1 MILSFRDKDTESLWR
16 GEYVRRLDGIKRQ
29 ALMRLGRLEAA
40 TGLGDL
46 AALGGN
52 RLEALRGSRQG
63 QWSIRIND
71 QWRVCF
77 EWPRGASGPSNVEIV
92 DYH

>member
-1 MILSFRDKDTESLWR
+1 MILSFRDKDTENLWR
-16 GEYVRRLDGIKRQ
+16 GEFVRKFGGIARQ

-40 TGLGDL
+40 TSLGDL
-46 AALGGN
+46 AGLAGN
-52 RLEALRGSRQG
+52 RLEALRGDRQG

-71 QWRVCF
+71 QWRICF
-77 EWPRGASGPSNVEIV
+77 EWPHGAPGPVKVEIV

>member
-1 MILSFRDKDTESLWR
+1 MIKTFKCKDTEALYEGGSS
-16 GEYVRRLDGIKRQ
+16 RRFRAFKAVAERKLQ
-29 ALMRLGRLEAA
+29 MLEAA
-40 TGLGDL
+40 EEVSDL
-46 AALGGN
+46 RCPPGN
-52 RLEALRGSRQG
+52 RLERISGNRKG

-77 EWPRGASGPSNVEIV
+77 EWREGAAWNVEIV

>member
-16 GEYVRRLDGIKRQ
+16 GEYVRRLEAIKRQ
-29 ALMRLGRLEAA
+29 ALMRLGGLEAA

-52 RLEALRGSRQG
+52 RLEALGGSRQG
-63 QWSIRIND
+63 QWSIRVND
-71 QWRVCF
+71 QWRVCS
-77 EWPRGASGPSNVEIV
+77 EWPQGASGPSNVEIV
-92 DYH
+92 DYP

>member
-1 MILSFRDKDTESLWR
+1 MILSFRDKDTEGLWR
-16 GEYVRRLDGIKRQ
+16 GEYVRRLDAIKRQ

-63 QWSIRIND
+63 QWSIRVND

-77 EWPRGASGPSNVEIV
+77 EWPQGALGPSNVEIV